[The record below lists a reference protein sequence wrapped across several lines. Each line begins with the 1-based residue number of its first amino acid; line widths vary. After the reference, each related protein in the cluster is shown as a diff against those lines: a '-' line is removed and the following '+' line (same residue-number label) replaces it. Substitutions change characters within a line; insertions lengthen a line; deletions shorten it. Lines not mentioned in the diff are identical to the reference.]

1 MKFATCNEYFAE
13 WPIER
18 VFDYAAEL
26 GYDGVE
32 IAPFT
37 LAESAYDIGDGERK
51 RIVQAADNA
60 GVEIVGLHWLL
71 ASPQGLY
78 VNHEDEA
85 VRDRTCDYFQSLIR
99 LCGDFGGG
107 VMIIGSPNQ
116 RSVLPDWDADETW
129 KRTLDVFG
137 TCLDLAV
144 ANDTVLCI
152 EALSSDQTNFVT
164 TVADA
169 RRMVEE
175 IDHPNFR
182 TMVDVSSGSA
192 EQIPVPQLL
201 RDVDEHLFHVHMNDA
216 NRRGPGF
223 GETDFVSV
231 LETLK
236 ELRYKRYVSVEVFDF
251 DPDPQTIA
259 AGSLSYLKGITAALD
274 GRN

>member
-37 LAESAYDIGDGERK
+37 LAASAYDISDGERK
-51 RIVQAADNA
+51 RIVQAADSA

-71 ASPQGLY
+71 VSPQGLY

-85 VRDRTCDYFQSLIR
+85 IRDRTCDYFQSLIR

-107 VMIIGSPNQ
+107 VMIIGSPKQ
-116 RSVLPDWDADETW
+116 RAVLPDWDVDETW
-129 KRTLDVFG
+129 KRTIDVFG
-137 TCLDLAV
+137 SCLDLAV

-152 EALSSDQTNFVT
+152 EALSSNQTNFVT

-175 IDHPNFR
+175 IAHPNFR

-192 EQIPVPQLL
+192 EQVPVPQLL
-201 RDVDEHLFHVHMNDA
+201 RDADEHLFHVHVNDA

-236 ELRYKRYVSVEVFDF
+236 ELRYGRYVSVEVFDF

-259 AGSLSYLKGITAALD
+259 AGSLSYLRGITAALD
-274 GRN
+274 VRD